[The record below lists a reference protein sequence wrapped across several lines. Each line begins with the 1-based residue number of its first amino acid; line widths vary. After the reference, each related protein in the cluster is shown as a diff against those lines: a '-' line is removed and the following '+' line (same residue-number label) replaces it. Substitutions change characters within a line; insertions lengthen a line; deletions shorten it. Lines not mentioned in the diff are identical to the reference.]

1 MRKVIL
7 VAAAFCLLLLVP
19 AATAKSVTVDL
30 SKLGF
35 VPGAATVQVGDT
47 VIWTNKDTDNH
58 QVVCKACPFTSPV
71 LKPGDNYSYQFT
83 KVGRFTTVD
92 PLNGD
97 KKGSVTVKAVPAA
110 VSLSATP
117 SGVTYGGSTTLSG
130 TLSTQQAGE
139 KIEILSQP
147 CDAKT
152 AKSIA
157 TVTTTAGGAF
167 TYGAQPTMK
176 TVFQA
181 RSTPVAGAAVRSLTV
196 NVR

>member
-1 MRKVIL
+1 MRKAIL
-7 VAAAFCLLLLVP
+7 VTAAICLLALIPGAAAKTVN
-19 AATAKSVTVDL
+19 VDL
-30 SKLGF
+30 SKVGF
-35 VPGAATVQVGDT
+35 VPSAVTVDVGDT

-117 SGVTYGGSTTLSG
+117 SGVTYGGST
-130 TLSTQQAGE
+130 
-139 KIEILSQP
+139 
-147 CDAKT
+147 
-152 AKSIA
+152 
-157 TVTTTAGGAF
+157 
-167 TYGAQPTMK
+167 
-176 TVFQA
+176 
-181 RSTPVAGAAVRSLTV
+181 
-196 NVR
+196 